1 MNKLIQVI
9 LAIIATIFKKKV
21 VVDGKTGKEKPAE
34 DYKPTR
40 KIGLTFDDYK
50 DAAKTLQC
58 DVEAIRAFAKV
69 ESRGSGFLPDGRP
82 VILFER
88 HIFNRLLKAKGMS
101 CDDTSICSSKSG
113 GYLGGAR
120 EHDRLDKA
128 IAVDKES
135 ALQSASWG
143 MFQVMGFNWK
153 VCGYASLRDFIICAN
168 RSEKDHLDMFVGFI
182 KSNNKLLTAVRN
194 KDWPTAARIYNGPGY
209 KKNNYDVKLAQA
221 YSEEITRNLV

>member
-1 MNKLIQVI
+1 MNKIIEALMKII
-9 LAIIATIFKKKV
+9 SAIFNKNKKTDVGERKQE
-21 VVDGKTGKEKPAE
+21 KKEPS
-34 DYKPTR
+34 
-40 KIGLTFDDYK
+40 KIGLTQDDYLR
-50 DAAKTLQC
+50 AANTLNC
-58 DVEAIRAFAKV
+58 DIEEIRAFAKV

-113 GYLGGAR
+113 GYLGGVR
-120 EHDRLDKA
+120 EHDRLGKA

-143 MFQVMGFNWK
+143 MFQCMGFNWK
-153 VCGYASLRDFIICAN
+153 VCGYASLQDFINAAH
-168 RSEKDHLDMFVGFI
+168 RSEKYHLDMFVGFI

-221 YSEEITRNLV
+221 YSEELEKRNTV

>member
-1 MNKLIQVI
+1 MNKIIEVI
-9 LAIIATIFKKKV
+9 LKIIASFLNKNKGNNSSDDPV
-21 VVDGKTGKEKPAE
+21 QKEDVIQKIGISEE
-34 DYKPTR
+34 DYSC
-40 KIGLTFDDYK
+40 
-50 DAAKTLQC
+50 AAKTLDC
-58 DVEAIRAFAKV
+58 DKAAIKAFAKV

-88 HIFNRLLKAKGMS
+88 HIFNRLLKAKEMS
-101 CDDTSICSSKSG
+101 CNDTSICSSKSG

-128 IAVDKES
+128 IVVDKES

-143 MFQVMGFNWK
+143 MFQCMGFNWK
-153 VCGYASLRDFIICAN
+153 VCGYKSLQEFINAAH

-194 KDWPTAARIYNGPGY
+194 KDWSAAARIYNGPGY

-221 YSEEITRNLV
+221 YSEEINRNLV

>member
-1 MNKLIQVI
+1 MNKIIEALVKII
-9 LAIIATIFKKKV
+9 SAIFNKNKKTNVGERKQE
-21 VVDGKTGKEKPAE
+21 KKESS
-34 DYKPTR
+34 
-40 KIGLTFDDYK
+40 KIGLTQEDYLR
-50 DAAKTLQC
+50 AANTLNC

-88 HIFNRLLKAKGMS
+88 HIFNRLLKAKEMS
-101 CDDTSICSSKSG
+101 CNDSSICSSKSG
-113 GYLGGAR
+113 GYIGGAR

-143 MFQVMGFNWK
+143 MFQCMGFNWK
-153 VCGYASLRDFIICAN
+153 VCGYPSLRDFINAAN

-194 KDWPTAARIYNGPGY
+194 KDWSTAARIYNGPAY

-221 YSEEITRNLV
+221 YSKELEKRNTA

>member
-1 MNKLIQVI
+1 MNKLIQAI

-34 DYKPTR
+34 EYKPTR
-40 KIGLTFDDYK
+40 KIGLTLEDYQ

-88 HIFNRLLKAKGMS
+88 HIFNRLLKAKGVS

-153 VCGYASLRDFIICAN
+153 VCGYASLRDFIICTN

-182 KSNNKLLTAVRN
+182 KSNSKLLTAVRN
-194 KDWPTAARIYNGPGY
+194 KDWSAAARIYNGPGY

>member
-1 MNKLIQVI
+1 M
-9 LAIIATIFKKKV
+9 
-21 VVDGKTGKEKPAE
+21 
-34 DYKPTR
+34 
-40 KIGLTFDDYK
+40 
-50 DAAKTLQC
+50 
-58 DVEAIRAFAKV
+58 EAIKAFAKV

-88 HIFNRLLKAKGMS
+88 HIFNRLLKAKEMS
-101 CDDTSICSSKSG
+101 CNDISICSSKSG

-143 MFQVMGFNWK
+143 MFQAMGFNWK
-153 VCGYASLRDFIICAN
+153 VCGYKSLQEFINAAY

-194 KDWPTAARIYNGPGY
+194 KDWPTAARIYNGPAY

-221 YSEEITRNLV
+221 YSEELEKRNTV